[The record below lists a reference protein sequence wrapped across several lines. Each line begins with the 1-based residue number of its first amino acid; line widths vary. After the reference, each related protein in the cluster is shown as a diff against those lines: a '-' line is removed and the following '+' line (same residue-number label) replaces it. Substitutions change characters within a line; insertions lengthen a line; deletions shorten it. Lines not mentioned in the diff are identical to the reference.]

1 VEQVLLALALQA
13 LIQYLVVLLLK
24 VVAAAVQ
31 PEGIMPKVVAL
42 VEALVAVELHQD
54 IVFQAKETM
63 VVREQI
69 LGVILQ
75 AAVVVLL
82 V

>member
-24 VVAAAVQ
+24 VVAEAVQ

-42 VEALVAVELHQD
+42 VEALVAMELHQD

-75 AAVVVLL
+75 AAGVVLL